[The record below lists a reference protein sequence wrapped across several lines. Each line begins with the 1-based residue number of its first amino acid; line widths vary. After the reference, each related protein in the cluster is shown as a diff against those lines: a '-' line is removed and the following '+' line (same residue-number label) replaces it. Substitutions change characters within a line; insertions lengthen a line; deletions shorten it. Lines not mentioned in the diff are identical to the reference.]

1 MSDTRKKRPTRRTN
15 GPGNHGYLRGGAR
28 PLVYD
33 VWKAM
38 VQRCLNPDCREFPH
52 YGGRGIKVCPRW
64 LEADGFAHFMAD
76 LGRRPPCPRKRG
88 VSLHRLDNDG
98 GYEPGNVVWA
108 DYKTQM
114 RNTRSNHVLTHEG
127 CSLPLVAWAEKL
139 GIKEVTLSQRLFKGW
154 TVGRALTTA
163 VQPRKP
169 YAQWRRLN
177 PDPKKPGRKPSAGRA
192 IEAAPAPDERQGG
205 QP

>member
-1 MSDTRKKRPTRRTN
+1 MNASKERPTRRTR
-15 GPGNHGYLRGGAR
+15 GPGNHGYVKGGAC
-28 PLVYD
+28 PPEYSI
-33 VWKAM
+33 WAAM
-38 VQRCLNPDCREFPH
+38 VQRCLNPNCKEYAL
-52 YGGRGIKVCPRW
+52 YGGRGIRVCPRW
-64 LEADGFAHFMAD
+64 LEANGFANFMAD
-76 LGRRPPCPRKRG
+76 VGPRPPCPRKRG

-154 TVGRALTTA
+154 TVQRALTTA

-169 YAQWRRLN
+169 YAQWRRLTES
-177 PDPKKPGRKPSAGRA
+177 SAGSTRS
-192 IEAAPAPDERQGG
+192 G
-205 QP
+205 